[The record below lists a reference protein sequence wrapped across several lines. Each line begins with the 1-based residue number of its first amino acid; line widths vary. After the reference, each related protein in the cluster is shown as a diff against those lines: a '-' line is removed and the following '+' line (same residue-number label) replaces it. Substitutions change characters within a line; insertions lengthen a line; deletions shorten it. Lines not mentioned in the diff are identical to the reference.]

1 MSPEPVALRPR
12 EDADVAAVVAFVEE
26 QAPASGYPVR
36 WPLPFPTVEFVVR
49 PPEVAAWVATTGAEV
64 VGHVSLLDLLPG
76 WDTDAW
82 VGATGRPASS
92 MAAVGVLV
100 VDARHAGNGIGRA
113 LLARAVEHAR
123 SLGRT
128 PVLDVVQETPRAVD
142 LYRRSGWQV
151 VGEARPP
158 WLPAD
163 RLPLLLMA
171 LPADP
176 G

>member
-1 MSPEPVALRPR
+1 MPVEPVTVRPR
-12 EDADVAAVVAFVEE
+12 EEADVPAVVAVVEA

-49 PPEVAAWVATTGAEV
+49 EPEVAAWVATAGDDV
-64 VGHVSLLDLLPG
+64 VGHVSLLDLGPG

-82 VGATGRPASS
+82 VDATGRPASS

-100 VDARHAGNGIGRA
+100 VDDRFSGRGIGRA
-113 LLARAVEHAR
+113 LLARAVGHAR
-123 SLGRT
+123 SLGRL

-171 LPADP
+171 LPA
-176 G
+176 